1 MEGRRCRQSPGKN
14 FNLPLASLSGHILCR
29 IFYIKCTAIY
39 LILFIKRVI
48 ILVSSS
54 KLLDC
59 PSIDHRLL
67 EHCSRTLI
75 ILTEW
80 SNTLTDTPKY
90 FSFLTNDNTNEWIIL
105 DNYVACEQNFSD
117 WKKFREFSSWSLNRL
132 VDCVESKHYPLPL
145 MVTVPDALWCCRCW
159 VARNS
164 KVANTNMRPSGLHSL
179 RLGLV
184 APSWP
189 ICSTSHDC
197 SVWLLDFL
205 ENSCL
210 TAQRLS
216 SSFVTNVE

>member
-14 FNLPLASLSGHILCR
+14 SNPPLVSLIGHILYR

-48 ILVSSS
+48 TLVSSS
-54 KLLDC
+54 KLLNC
-59 PSIDHRLL
+59 SSIDRRLL
-67 EHCSRTLI
+67 EHCSWI
-75 ILTEW
+75 TEW
-80 SNTLTDTPKY
+80 SNTLIDTPKY
-90 FSFLTNDNTNEWIIL
+90 FSFLPNDNTNERIIL
-105 DNYVACEQNFSD
+105 DVACERNFSD